1 MKEQSELSPWQAWS
15 LSVQQRL
22 KEQQEQINR
31 LQHELSRL
39 SGKMKELEE
48 KPTYHIDSIN
58 YKFDQLKVEK
68 LEGTLNIG
76 MSAPGEGEAPGNIEQ
91 LAVSHTGQFP
101 MAPSSVPQTSS
112 EDNTFQRI
120 ASRMN
125 DYLNREGYET
135 LVRLEQEYGLTLDQ
149 HHRRIIIE
157 DVRKQMPARIRYY
170 LQQHGN
176 GTVNGAG
183 GGNEQQEYPDL
194 ILDRIFLKT
203 RRDADTAMQAYMRQ
217 LTSIHD
223 NEQSGGAT

>member
-22 KEQQEQINR
+22 KEQQEQINH
-31 LQHELSRL
+31 LQLELTRL
-39 SGKMKELEE
+39 SGLMKELEG

-76 MSAPGEGEAPGNIEQ
+76 MSAPGEGGAPGDIEQ
-91 LAVSHTGQFP
+91 MAVSHTGQFP
-101 MAPSSVPQTSS
+101 MAPSSITGTGSDDS
-112 EDNTFQRI
+112 AFQRI
-120 ASRMN
+120 VSRMN

-135 LVRLEQEYGLTLDQ
+135 LVRLEQEHGVTLDQ
-149 HHRRIIIE
+149 HHRRIVIE

-176 GTVNGAG
+176 VTANGAG
-183 GGNEQQEYPDL
+183 GDNEVQEYPDL
-194 ILDRIFLKT
+194 ILDRVFLKM
-203 RRDADTAMQAYMRQ
+203 RRDADTALQAYMRQ
-217 LTSIHD
+217 LTSIQD
-223 NEQSGGAT
+223 NEQSGGAS

>member
-15 LSVQQRL
+15 LGVHQRL
-22 KEQQEQINR
+22 KEQQEQIE
-31 LQHELSRL
+31 LLEHELSRM
-39 SGKMKELEE
+39 SGKLKELEE

-76 MSAPGEGEAPGNIEQ
+76 MSAPGEGGAPGNIEQ

-101 MAPSSVPQTSS
+101 MAPSSVPQTSGDDS
-112 EDNTFQRI
+112 ILQRI
-120 ASRMN
+120 VSRMN

-135 LVRLEQEYGLTLDQ
+135 LVRLEQEHGVALDQ

-176 GTVNGAG
+176 DTGGVN
-183 GGNEQQEYPDL
+183 ELQEYPDL
-194 ILDRIFLKT
+194 MLDRIFLKT

-217 LTSIHD
+217 LTSVND
-223 NEQSGGAT
+223 NEQSGGSIT